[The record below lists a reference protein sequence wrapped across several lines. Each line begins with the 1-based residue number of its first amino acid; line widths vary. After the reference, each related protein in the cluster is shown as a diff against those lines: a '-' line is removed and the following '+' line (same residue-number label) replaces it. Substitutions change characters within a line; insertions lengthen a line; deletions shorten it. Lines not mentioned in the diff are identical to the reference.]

1 MNQQVMPQPQPQ
13 PQSMPQPQMSPE
25 APQVYAAVQDQA
37 MDSYMSATQPQ
48 PVPPVELDDE
58 QFKNRLTSIGEEF
71 QSGGMSKALFKLQQD
86 QDLLTTILKKPD
98 IIKKIQDNANP
109 KNETPAGV
117 GVNAVAKAVGLSDR
131 VTDMAEKLG
140 IDLTSGGK
148 IPPERQGGF
157 MNGIKQIFADSQI
170 QPGSMEAVAQRDY
183 FTALLTGKGVG
194 GAMEAYGVRYNQ
206 LADETR
212 KMRNQVFVE
221 ATKKDLEFQIKNQ
234 QQIASNRVATQ
245 TIASILTTPG
255 ANVPSTDLG
264 PIAQEASA
272 ILASAKE
279 NPTVASGSARAMLQK
294 LASMGV
300 GDQQITEVARVFG
313 DLIKTDDKKTEMYNN
328 LSTIRGADSDGA
340 LTRWKFDIATPADN
354 EKILK
359 LMDKFD
365 LRKSTQEALAAA
377 AKQKAESQAKAQAA
391 ITPVTEGGMTPQQ
404 IEAEGKAL
412 EASALIPSK
421 VEEQRRLMPGKVKEA
436 GQTAGAQAA
445 AQLPF
450 QQKLDTFKTGNQKD
464 LEVFKTGQE
473 GQRVFNREA
482 AQEVVKNIASSP
494 ELQGALNKYQKAIKV
509 IDEGKVNI
517 GPITSFAPLSQW
529 MGKNAPNPTV
539 ASQNTKDVQTAIDS
553 IVQKMAKDLGANPSD
568 RDLQFLLNNKP
579 SVDKDNPARIRDWL
593 DSAAKK
599 ISRGAET
606 ATALGT
612 AAGIQNMPKPVGGD
626 VDQPKAP
633 QATKV
638 IDGVTYVY
646 DGKGWKKQ

>member
-1 MNQQVMPQPQPQ
+1 M
-13 PQSMPQPQMSPE
+13 PQSMPQMSPE
-25 APQVYAAVQDQA
+25 APQVYAAVQNQA
-37 MDSYMSATQPQ
+37 MDSYSNATKPG
-48 PVPPVELDDE
+48 PVAPVELDDE
-58 QFKNRLTSIGEEF
+58 EFKNRLTGIGGEF
-71 QSGGMSKALFKLQQD
+71 QTSGMSKALWKLQED
-86 QDLLTTILKKPD
+86 QDLLHTILKKPD
-98 IIKKIQDNANP
+98 IIKKIQDNQNP

-117 GVNAVAKAVGLSDR
+117 GVNAVAKAVGLSER
-131 VTDMAEKLG
+131 VMNMAEQLG
-140 IDLTSGGK
+140 VDLGSGAK
-148 IPPERQGGF
+148 IPAERQGGF
-157 MNGIKQIFADSQI
+157 MNGIKQIFQESKI
-170 QPGSMEAVAQRDY
+170 EPGSMEAVAQRDY

-194 GAMEAYGVRYNQ
+194 GAMEAYGARYNQ

-212 KMRNQVFVE
+212 KMRNEVFVE

-234 QQIASNRVATQ
+234 QQIALNRSATQ

-377 AKQKAESQAKAQAA
+377 AKQTAESQAKASAE
-391 ITPVTEGGMTPQQ
+391 ITPVPVPGQPGVFMTPQAIAAQ
-404 IEAEGKAL
+404 GKV
-412 EASALIPSK
+412 
-421 VEEQRRLMPGKVKEA
+421 VEQKALMPGKVREA
-436 GQTAGAQAA
+436 GQVAGAQEA
-445 AQLPF
+445 AQQPF
-450 QQKLDTFKTGNQKD
+450 KKEMENLRTSNQKD
-464 LEVFKTGQE
+464 LETFKTGQE

-482 AQEVVKNIASSP
+482 AQEVVKNIAASP
-494 ELQGALNKYQKAIKV
+494 QLQGALNKYTKAIKV

-517 GPITSFAPLSQW
+517 GPALSLQPTLQW
-529 MGKNAPNPTV
+529 MEKNYPNPTER
-539 ASQNTKDVQTAIDS
+539 SQNTRDIADAITTLAAQAVKEFDARPTDQDLKFIIENKPDV
-553 IVQKMAKDLGANPSD
+553 AKDS
-568 RDLQFLLNNKP
+568 
-579 SVDKDNPARIRDWL
+579 PARVRAWL

-599 ISRGAET
+599 ISAGAQTTE
-606 ATALGT
+606 ALGA
-612 AAGIQNMPKPVGGD
+612 AAGIKNMPKPVGGA
-626 VDQPKAP
+626 VQPAAEAP
-633 QATKV
+633 KIKKYNPQTGKV
-638 IDGVTYVY
+638 E
-646 DGKGWKKQ
+646 